1 MLFRS
6 SAFEDSP
13 HKLYELYAEADAHER
28 LLAALEQ
35 SGSRYDFD
43 RYRNVLAQH
52 YPEKYLA
59 VYERDIKETL
69 LGQPQPRKIYRGQVF
84 LMLEMQKIP
93 GGEEAVSRLVCDLKE
108 AYPQRRA
115 LMEELKR
122 LE

>member
-1 MLFRS
+1 M
-6 SAFEDSP
+6 
-13 HKLYELYAEADAHER
+13 
-28 LLAALEQ
+28 
-35 SGSRYDFD
+35 
-43 RYRNVLAQH
+43 
-52 YPEKYLA
+52 
-59 VYERDIKETL
+59 YERDIKETL
-69 LGQPQPRKIYRGQVF
+69 FGQPQPRKIYRGQVF